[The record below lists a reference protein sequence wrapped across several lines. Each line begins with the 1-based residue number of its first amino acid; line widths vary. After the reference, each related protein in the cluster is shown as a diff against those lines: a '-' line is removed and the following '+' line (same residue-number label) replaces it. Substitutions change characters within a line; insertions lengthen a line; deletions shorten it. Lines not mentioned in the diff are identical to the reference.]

1 MGNNKETALIYKDYI
16 WVTVKKYTVIYV
28 NKLKLHYNFGVYRSA
43 NFFFL
48 FIRFKSDET
57 IKKLWLSL

>member
-43 NFFFL
+43 NFFFS
-48 FIRFKSDET
+48 FY
-57 IKKLWLSL
+57 SL